1 MRSLFGNAIV
11 CIVLLSGCSKQEL
24 APEPPVVSA
33 QEQAVAMPDQ
43 FAADVAMQIMDA
55 GGNAVDA
62 AIAAQFSLA
71 VTYPEAGNIGGG
83 GFMLTY
89 MDGKTN
95 FLDYRE
101 TAPSGASRDM
111 YLNEQG
117 EVVSDLPVYGILAS
131 GVPGTVAGMWAAH
144 KKHGSLPW
152 EDLVAPAIR
161 LAEEGFVMPSQL
173 FERIEGYQNSVSE
186 KDIDVNFADY
196 FGGVKTGEKFVQQE
210 LASTLKRIQ
219 MQGADGFYK
228 GETAKHIVDFMNA
241 KNGLITEQDL
251 AAYNAKWRE
260 PIITQWREFTVVSAS
275 PPSSGGIAIAQWL
288 QMYDRVKARSGKI
301 EHNSQQYMHVL
312 AEIGKRVFADRAE
325 YLGDPDFYE
334 VPKSALLA
342 ADYLDSRAAEVNLEE
357 ISNTENVKP
366 GLDES
371 HDTTHFSI
379 VDRFGNAVSNT
390 TTINLSFGSGMVVEG
405 AGFLLNNEMD
415 DFSAK
420 SGVANSFGAV
430 GGDANA
436 IAPNKRMLSSMS
448 PTILLEDEKIK
459 LVTGS
464 PGGTTIISSVYLS
477 ILNAIEFDMSAQ
489 KIVDSPRFHHQLLPK
504 DTIYYHDTLADDVVT
519 ALQEQG
525 YVMRAGNF
533 GDLQVIVNTKKGL
546 EAASESRNR
555 GSAEVT
561 PAESGI

>member
-1 MRSLFGNAIV
+1 MKLLLGTAMT
-11 CIVLLSGCSKQEL
+11 CIVFLVACSKQNKE
-24 APEPPVVSA
+24 PEILIETV

-43 FAADVAMQIMDA
+43 FAADVAMQIMNA

-111 YLNEQG
+111 YLNDAG

-144 KKHGSLPW
+144 QKYGSLPW
-152 EDLVAPAIR
+152 EDLVAPAIS
-161 LAEEGFVMPSQL
+161 LAEDGFVVPNLL
-173 FERIEGYQNSVSE
+173 FERVEAYQSTIVE
-186 KDIDVNFADY
+186 KSIKVNFVDY
-196 FGGVKTGEKFVQQE
+196 FGGVKAGERFVQQE
-210 LASTLKRIQ
+210 LANTLKRIQ
-219 MQGADGFYK
+219 KQGSDGFYT
-228 GETAKHIVDFMNA
+228 GETAKSVVDFMRA

-251 AAYNAKWRE
+251 ASYSAKWRE
-260 PIITQWREFTVVSAS
+260 PVTTQWREFTVVSAS

-288 QMYDRVKARSGKI
+288 QMFDRVKGRSGAV
-301 EHNSQQYMHVL
+301 EHNSPQYIHIL

-334 VPKSALLA
+334 VPQSALLSSA
-342 ADYLDSRAAEVNLEE
+342 YLDSRAAEVSLED
-357 ISNTENVKP
+357 ISRTANVKP
-366 GLDES
+366 GLAES

-420 SGVANSFGAV
+420 AGVANSFGAV

-448 PTILLEDEKIK
+448 PTIVFEQDKMK

-477 ILNAIEFDMSAQ
+477 ILNAIEFQMSAQ
-489 KIVDSPRFHHQLLPK
+489 DIVDSPRFHHQLLPK
-504 DTIYYHDTLADDVVT
+504 DTIFYHETLSDDAVT
-519 ALQEQG
+519 ELQQKG

-533 GDLQVIVNTKKGL
+533 GDLQVIVNTEKGL
-546 EAASESRNR
+546 DAASESRNR
-555 GSAEVT
+555 GTARVVAAE
-561 PAESGI
+561 ARN

>member
-1 MRSLFGNAIV
+1 MKLLLGTAMT
-11 CIVLLSGCSKQEL
+11 CIVFLVACSKQNKE
-24 APEPPVVSA
+24 PEILIETV

-43 FAADVAMQIMDA
+43 FAADVAMQIMNA

-111 YLNEQG
+111 YLNDAG

-144 KKHGSLPW
+144 QKYGSLPW
-152 EDLVAPAIR
+152 EDLVAPAIS
-161 LAEEGFVMPSQL
+161 LAEDGFVVPNLL
-173 FERIEGYQNSVSE
+173 FERVEAYQSTIVE
-186 KDIDVNFADY
+186 KSIKVNFVDY
-196 FGGVKTGEKFVQQE
+196 FGGIKAGERFVQQE
-210 LASTLKRIQ
+210 LANTLKRIQ
-219 MQGADGFYK
+219 KQGSDGFYT
-228 GETAKHIVDFMNA
+228 GETAKSVVDFMRA

-251 AAYNAKWRE
+251 ASYSAKWRE
-260 PIITQWREFTVVSAS
+260 PVTTQWREFTVVSAS

-288 QMYDRVKARSGKI
+288 QMFDRVKGRSGAV
-301 EHNSQQYMHVL
+301 EHNSPQYIHIL

-334 VPKSALLA
+334 VPQSALLSSA
-342 ADYLDSRAAEVNLEE
+342 YLDSRAAEVSLED
-357 ISNTENVKP
+357 ISRTANVKP
-366 GLDES
+366 GLAES

-420 SGVANSFGAV
+420 AGVANSFGAV

-448 PTILLEDEKIK
+448 PTIVLEQDKMK

-477 ILNAIEFDMSAQ
+477 ILNAIEFQMSAQ
-489 KIVDSPRFHHQLLPK
+489 DIVDSPRFHHQLLPK
-504 DTIYYHDTLADDVVT
+504 DTIFYHETLSDDAVT
-519 ALQEQG
+519 ELQQKG

-533 GDLQVIVNTKKGL
+533 GDLQVIVNTEKGL
-546 EAASESRNR
+546 DAASESRNR
-555 GSAEVT
+555 GTARVVAAE
-561 PAESGI
+561 ARN

>member
-1 MRSLFGNAIV
+1 MKLVLGTAMT
-11 CIVLLSGCSKQEL
+11 CIVFLVACSKQNKE
-24 APEPPVVSA
+24 PEILIETV

-43 FAADVAMQIMDA
+43 FAADVAMQIMNA

-101 TAPSGASRDM
+101 TAPSAASRDM
-111 YLNEQG
+111 YLNDAG

-144 KKHGSLPW
+144 QKYGSLPW
-152 EDLVAPAIR
+152 EDLVAPAIS
-161 LAEEGFVMPSQL
+161 LAEDGFVVPNLL
-173 FERIEGYQNSVSE
+173 FERVEAYQSTIVE
-186 KDIDVNFADY
+186 KSIKVNFVDY
-196 FGGVKTGEKFVQQE
+196 FGGIKAGERFVQQE
-210 LASTLKRIQ
+210 LANTLKRIQ
-219 MQGADGFYK
+219 KQGSDGFYT
-228 GETAKHIVDFMNA
+228 GETAKSVVDFMRA

-251 AAYNAKWRE
+251 ASYSAKWRE
-260 PIITQWREFTVVSAS
+260 PVTTQWREFTVVSAS

-288 QMYDRVKARSGKI
+288 QMFDRVKGRSGAV
-301 EHNSQQYMHVL
+301 EHNSPQYIHIL
-312 AEIGKRVFADRAE
+312 AEIGKRVFSDRAE

-334 VPKSALLA
+334 VPQSALLSSA
-342 ADYLDSRAAEVNLEE
+342 YLDSRAAEVSLVD
-357 ISNTENVKP
+357 ISTTAKVKP
-366 GLDES
+366 GLAES

-420 SGVANSFGAV
+420 AGVANSFGAV

-448 PTILLEDEKIK
+448 PTIVLEQDKMK

-477 ILNAIEFDMSAQ
+477 ILNAIEFDMNAQ
-489 KIVDSPRFHHQLLPK
+489 DIVDSPRFHHQLLPK
-504 DTIYYHDTLADDVVT
+504 DTIFYHETLSDDAVT
-519 ALQEQG
+519 ELQQKG

-533 GDLQVIVNTKKGL
+533 GDLQVIVNTEKGL
-546 EAASESRNR
+546 DAASESRNR
-555 GSAEVT
+555 GTARVVAAE
-561 PAESGI
+561 ARN

>member
-1 MRSLFGNAIV
+1 MKLVLGTAMT
-11 CIVLLSGCSKQEL
+11 CIVFLVACSKQNKE
-24 APEPPVVSA
+24 PEILIETV

-43 FAADVAMQIMDA
+43 FAADVAMQIMNA

-101 TAPSGASRDM
+101 TAPSAASRDM
-111 YLNEQG
+111 YLNDAG

-144 KKHGSLPW
+144 QKYGSLPW
-152 EDLVAPAIR
+152 EDLVAPAIS
-161 LAEEGFVMPSQL
+161 LAEDGFVVPNLL
-173 FERIEGYQNSVSE
+173 FERVEAYQSTIVE
-186 KDIDVNFADY
+186 KSIKVNFVDY
-196 FGGVKTGEKFVQQE
+196 FGGIKAGERFVQQE
-210 LASTLKRIQ
+210 LANTLKRIQ
-219 MQGADGFYK
+219 KQGSDGFYT
-228 GETAKHIVDFMNA
+228 GETAKSVVDFMRA

-251 AAYNAKWRE
+251 ASYSAKWRE
-260 PIITQWREFTVVSAS
+260 PVTTQWREFTVVSAS

-288 QMYDRVKARSGKI
+288 QMFDRVKGRSGAV
-301 EHNSQQYMHVL
+301 EHNSPQYIHIL
-312 AEIGKRVFADRAE
+312 AEIGKRVFSDRAE

-334 VPKSALLA
+334 VPQSALLSSA
-342 ADYLDSRAAEVNLEE
+342 YLDSRAAEVSLVD
-357 ISNTENVKP
+357 ISTTAKVKP
-366 GLDES
+366 GLAES

-420 SGVANSFGAV
+420 AGVANSFGAV

-448 PTILLEDEKIK
+448 PTIVLEQDKMK

-477 ILNAIEFDMSAQ
+477 ILNAIEFQMSAQ
-489 KIVDSPRFHHQLLPK
+489 DIVDSPRFHHQLLPK
-504 DTIYYHDTLADDVVT
+504 DTIFYHETLSDDAVT
-519 ALQEQG
+519 ELQQKG

-533 GDLQVIVNTKKGL
+533 GDLQVIVNTEKGL
-546 EAASESRNR
+546 DAASESRNR
-555 GSAEVT
+555 GTARVVAAE
-561 PAESGI
+561 ARN

>member
-1 MRSLFGNAIV
+1 MKLLFSTALIGMV
-11 CIVLLSGCSKQEL
+11 FLSACSKQEVSP
-24 APEPPVVSA
+24 APSVSPSEA
-33 QEQAVAMPDQ
+33 SAVTRLQQQAVAMPDE

-89 MDGKTN
+89 MDGETN

-117 EVVSDLPVYGILAS
+117 EVISELPVYGILAS

-144 KKHGSLPW
+144 EKYGSLPW
-152 EDLVAPAIR
+152 ENLLAPAIQ
-161 LAEEGFVMPSQL
+161 LAEEGFVMPAQL
-173 FERIEGYQNSVSE
+173 AERIESYQTSVSKKGIE
-186 KDIDVNFADY
+186 VNFTDY
-196 FGGVKTGEKFVQQE
+196 FGSVNTGEKFVQQE
-210 LASTLKRIQ
+210 LANTLKLIQ
-219 MQGADGFYK
+219 KQGKDGFYT

-251 AAYNAKWRE
+251 ASYSAKWRE
-260 PIITQWREFTVVSAS
+260 PVTTQWREFTVVSAS

-288 QMYDRVKARSGKI
+288 QMYDRVKARSGGM
-301 EHNSQQYMHVL
+301 EHNSKQYIHIL

-334 VPKSALLA
+334 VPKDALLA
-342 ADYLDSRAAEVNLEE
+342 SDYLDSRAAEINVVN
-357 ISNTENVKP
+357 ISDTENVKP
-366 GLDES
+366 GLNES

-448 PTILLEDEKIK
+448 PTILLEDNNIK

-477 ILNAIEFDMSAQ
+477 ILHAIEFDMSNDAIIDP
-489 KIVDSPRFHHQLLPK
+489 KMLGVLVCPKTRGPLTYDSQTKELISKKAKLAFPIREGVPILLI
-504 DTIYYHDTLADDVVT
+504 DEAR
-519 ALQEQG
+519 AL
-525 YVMRAGNF
+525 
-533 GDLQVIVNTKKGL
+533 
-546 EAASESRNR
+546 
-555 GSAEVT
+555 
-561 PAESGI
+561 